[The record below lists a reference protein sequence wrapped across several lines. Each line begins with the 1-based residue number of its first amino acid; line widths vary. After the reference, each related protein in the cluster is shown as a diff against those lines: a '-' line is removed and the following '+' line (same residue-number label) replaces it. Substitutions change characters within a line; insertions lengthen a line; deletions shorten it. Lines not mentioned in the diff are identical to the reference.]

1 MISHA
6 ALAWTYQLGRLAYKA
21 DATPAGEILICII
34 NNDRSGVLNSS
45 G

>member
-6 ALAWTYQLGRLAYKA
+6 ALTWTYQLGRLTYKA
-21 DATPAGEILICII
+21 YATPAGEVLIYII
-34 NNDRSGVLNSS
+34 NNYRSGVLNSS